1 MDSDAINGAA
11 ALGTSG
17 SGEPA
22 RTPARQVG
30 DFLKTEAFYLAVV
43 ILVVVMGGMKT
54 WKELRAQEE
63 QRRTGHAQENAGPS
77 PLFQKDLD
85 ANAKNFLALAL
96 ARTENRP
103 RRAAAFAESVESLN
117 RYLLFGGVAVALVM
131 GLSRALRGR
140 RVALPAVTEPPW
152 GLWDVFKLAALWAAG
167 AQILHMKLF
176 FPLNPERP
184 FAVPGDWM
192 AEIFVAILLA
202 GATIHIVVAE
212 RGGHLRDLGIRGKF
226 FGGIG
231 VGLTAFLVVQPFLQ
245 LVSVLE
251 ERAARSGWIPDIP
264 VQQIL
269 QVILETRSGWVL
281 ALAAIVAV
289 VVAPISEELFFRG
302 FLQPA
307 LGRWTGRRMAI
318 VLGAAFFA
326 AAHMD
331 LYTMPAL
338 LVLGIALGYVYD
350 RTRSLAAPVAL
361 HMAFNGITLLSV
373 FAFHGLVTALS
384 APR

>member
-1 MDSDAINGAA
+1 MDPDAINGAA
-11 ALGTSG
+11 ALGTSR

-43 ILVVVMGGMKT
+43 ILVIVMGGMKT
-54 WKELRAQEE
+54 WKELHVHEN
-63 QRRTGHAQENAGPS
+63 TGPNL
-77 PLFQKDLD
+77 LFQKDLD
-85 ANAKNFLALAL
+85 ANAKDFLTLALTHPEG
-96 ARTENRP
+96 RT
-103 RRAAAFAESVESLN
+103 RRAAAFATGIELLS
-117 RYLLFGGVAVALVM
+117 RYLLFAGVAMALVM
-131 GLSRALRGR
+131 GISRALRGR

-192 AEIFVAILLA
+192 AEIFIAILLV
-202 GATIHIVVAE
+202 GTTIHIVVAE
-212 RGGHLRDLGIRGKF
+212 RGGHLRDLGIRGRF

-231 VGLTAFLVVQPFLQ
+231 VGLTAFLVVQPFLW
-245 LVSVLE
+245 LVAYLE
-251 ERAARSGWIPDIP
+251 ECAARSGWIPKIP

-281 ALAAIVAV
+281 ALAAMVAV
-289 VVAPISEELFFRG
+289 VVAPISEELLFRG

-307 LGRWTGRRMAI
+307 LGRWTGRWLAI

-326 AAHMD
+326 VAHMD
-331 LYTMPAL
+331 LYAMPAL

-373 FAFHGLVTALS
+373 FAFRGLMTALS
-384 APR
+384 APH